1 MLTQQDGVAILINE
15 NSVSVP
21 IHLILWLPACVA
33 KMNIFHGLFP
43 INMVTFYEIIKNV
56 HIKMT
61 SGTPVSNFFS
71 LHCMQHTHLPWK

>member
-15 NSVSVP
+15 NLVSVP
-21 IHLILWLPACVA
+21 IHLILWLPARVA
-33 KMNIFHGLFP
+33 KMNSFHGLFP

>member
-1 MLTQQDGVAILINE
+1 MLTQQDVAAILINE

-21 IHLILWLPACVA
+21 IHLISWLAARVA

-43 INMVTFYEIIKNV
+43 INMVTFYEIINV

-61 SGTPVSNFFS
+61 S
-71 LHCMQHTHLPWK
+71 

>member
-21 IHLILWLPACVA
+21 IHLILWLPARVA